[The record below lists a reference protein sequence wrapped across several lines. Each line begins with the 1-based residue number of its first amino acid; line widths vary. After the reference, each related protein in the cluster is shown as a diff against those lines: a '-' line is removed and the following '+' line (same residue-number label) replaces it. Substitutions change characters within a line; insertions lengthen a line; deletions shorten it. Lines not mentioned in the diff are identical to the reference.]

1 MEMKYSSEGG
11 HRKASRTRAAV
22 KVWKE
27 LYGHIRGE
35 LWKLRHTLLPWLHVL
50 IPLLGIAVFLAYY
63 SFAAWS
69 DAGKVSG
76 YIETLTIALP
86 LVVSVI
92 CSISA
97 ELEES
102 GHYQTFLGVSVYKR
116 NPLLA
121 KWIVLSG
128 MGLLSIFAAVLGF
141 ALGYWVMKGSMVLL
155 MREYLILILVMW
167 FCSVSLYLIHLFLNF
182 AFSKNISLCA
192 GTAELVI
199 AALFLTGL
207 GDGRW
212 QFVPCS
218 WAGRW
223 TEYLIQYWTGN
234 KVLPAEAVMKN
245 LGSEAAVTVILWIVF
260 FMWFYF
266 YEGRQCRD

>member
-1 MEMKYSSEGG
+1 MKSSEL
-11 HRKASRTRAAV
+11 RTDRNAFN
-22 KVWKE
+22 E
-27 LYGHIRGE
+27 LWGNIRGE
-35 LWKLRHTLLPWLHVL
+35 LWKLRRSLLPWLHVM

-63 SFAAWS
+63 SFASWS
-69 DAGKVSG
+69 DEGKVLG
-76 YIETLTIALP
+76 YIETLTIVLP

-97 ELEES
+97 ELEEN

-128 MGLLSIFAAVLGF
+128 MGLSSILTAVLGF
-141 ALGYWVMKGSMVLL
+141 ALGYWMMKGSTVLL
-155 MREYLILILVMW
+155 IREYLILVLVMW
-167 FCSVSLYLIHLFLNF
+167 LCSVNLYLIHLFLNF

-207 GDGRW
+207 GEGRW

-218 WAGRW
+218 WSSRW
-223 TEYLIQYWTGN
+223 TEYLIQYWIGN
-234 KVLPAEAVMKN
+234 KAVPAEAMIKN
-245 LGSEAAVTVILWIVF
+245 LGIGAGVTAILWFAF
-260 FMWFYF
+260 FLWFYF